1 MSPVAELS
9 PADLTRVCDDS
20 RFPFET
26 TAELP
31 FSKKIIGQGRGT
43 RAIEFGIGISSPGF
57 NIYVL
62 GMGGTGRTTTIERFL
77 QEEAA
82 AGPVPHDWVYVQN
95 FQDLRR
101 PRAIRLPPGEGARF
115 RDAMSVLVDDL
126 MRQVPKA
133 FETEEYKDA
142 LASITQ
148 ELEAQ
153 RNRVLQEV
161 RDRAAEQGFAIIRM
175 PHGLIISPLQDGK
188 PMELEAYQALS
199 AEQQAALDTARQ
211 SLERNLDDALG
222 TVADLEQ
229 RARDEIDVLDRGVAS
244 SVADHLV
251 EPLKEKWAAEEEA
264 VLHLN
269 LVRDDII
276 AHVEDFRPGEGN
288 KSAKQDP
295 FRRYVVNLIV
305 DHGETTGAP
314 VIVESNPTYHNLIGR
329 IEYEVRHG
337 VPTTDFTNI
346 KAGALHRGNG
356 GYLVLRASDLL
367 DDPDSWQ
374 ALKRALLDGQIR
386 IEEMATGSIA
396 AKTLDPEPVP
406 LNAKIILLGS
416 ATLYYMLF
424 ALDEDFPKLFK
435 VKADFDSDMDRTPEN
450 EEEVALFV
458 AGRCHDEDLRH
469 FDRRSVGRIV
479 EYSSRLAGRQDRLA
493 TRFGELA
500 DVVREASYWA
510 GEAGREIVNAA
521 DVDSAIRERVL
532 RANLPE
538 EQLRRLVRDGML
550 FIDTSGMVVGQ
561 LNGLAVIQIGDHS
574 FGQPSRVT
582 ARTYMGDDGVV
593 SIEREVKLAG
603 PIHDRGVLTLI
614 GYLGGRYAQSHPLSL
629 SATLAFEQNYTG
641 VDGDSA
647 SSTELYALLSSLS
660 DLPIHQGIAVTGSVD
675 QWGNIQPIGGA
686 TEKIEGFFD
695 VCAARGL
702 TGDQGVIMPAA
713 NKRDLVLR
721 DDVVQAVASGQFHV
735 WAVETIDEGLELL
748 TGVPAGEP
756 TPDGVQLDAEGSVHG
771 AVQAR
776 LRQLAV
782 ELESFARERCET
794 QD

>member
-1 MSPVAELS
+1 
-9 PADLTRVCDDS
+9 
-20 RFPFET
+20 
-26 TAELP
+26 
-31 FSKKIIGQGRGT
+31 
-43 RAIEFGIGISSPGF
+43 
-57 NIYVL
+57 
-62 GMGGTGRTTTIERFL
+62 
-77 QEEAA
+77 
-82 AGPVPHDWVYVQN
+82 
-95 FQDLRR
+95 
-101 PRAIRLPPGEGARF
+101 
-115 RDAMSVLVDDL
+115 
-126 MRQVPKA
+126 
-133 FETEEYKDA
+133 
-142 LASITQ
+142 
-148 ELEAQ
+148 
-153 RNRVLQEV
+153 
-161 RDRAAEQGFAIIRM
+161 
-175 PHGLIISPLQDGK
+175 
-188 PMELEAYQALS
+188 
-199 AEQQAALDTARQ
+199 
-211 SLERNLDDALG
+211 
-222 TVADLEQ
+222 
-229 RARDEIDVLDRGVAS
+229 
-244 SVADHLV
+244 
-251 EPLKEKWAAEEEA
+251 
-264 VLHLN
+264 
-269 LVRDDII
+269 
-276 AHVEDFRPGEGN
+276 
-288 KSAKQDP
+288 
-295 FRRYVVNLIV
+295 
-305 DHGETTGAP
+305 
-314 VIVESNPTYHNLIGR
+314 
-329 IEYEVRHG
+329 
-337 VPTTDFTNI
+337 
-346 KAGALHRGNG
+346 
-356 GYLVLRASDLL
+356 
-367 DDPDSWQ
+367 
-374 ALKRALLDGQIR
+374 
-386 IEEMATGSIA
+386 
-396 AKTLDPEPVP
+396 
-406 LNAKIILLGS
+406 
-416 ATLYYMLF
+416 
-424 ALDEDFPKLFK
+424 
-435 VKADFDSDMDRTPEN
+435 
-450 EEEVALFV
+450 V

>member
-20 RFPFET
+20 RFLFET
-26 TAELP
+26 TAELQ
-31 FSKKIIGQGRGT
+31 FSRQIIGQERGT

-57 NIYVL
+57 NIFVL
-62 GMGGTGRTTTIERFL
+62 GMSGTGRTTTIERFL
-77 QEEAA
+77 QDRAA
-82 AGPVPHDWVYVQN
+82 ASTVPPDWVYVRN

-115 RDAMSVLVDDL
+115 RDAMSGLVEDL
-126 MRQVPKA
+126 KRQIPKA

-142 LASITQ
+142 LASVSQ

-153 RNRVLQEV
+153 RNRVLQDV
-161 RDRAAEQGFAIIRM
+161 RDQAAEQGFAIIRM
-175 PHGLIISPLQDGK
+175 PQGLIITPLQDGK

-199 AEQQAALDTARQ
+199 AEEQTALDTARQ

-222 TVADLEQ
+222 TVAELEQ
-229 RARDEIDVLDRGVAS
+229 GARERIAILDQGVAS
-244 SVADHLV
+244 SVADHLI
-251 EPLKEKWAAEEEA
+251 EPLKKEWAAEEEA
-264 VLHLN
+264 VLHLELQRN
-269 LVRDDII
+269 DII
-276 AHVEDFRPGEGN
+276 AHVEDFRPGEGDET
-288 KSAKQDP
+288 AKRDP
-295 FRRYVVNLIV
+295 FRRYLVNLIV
-305 DHGETTGAP
+305 DHSETTGAP

-374 ALKRALLDGQIR
+374 ALKRSLLDGQVR

-406 LNAKIILLGS
+406 LDTKIVLLGS
-416 ATLYYMLF
+416 ASLYYMLF
-424 ALDEDFPKLFK
+424 ALDEDFSKLFK

-458 AGRCHDEDLRH
+458 AGRCHDEGLRH

-479 EYSSRLAGRQDRLA
+479 EYGSRLSGRQDKLA

-510 GEAGREIVNAA
+510 GQAGREIVNAA
-521 DVDSAIRERVL
+521 DVGRAIEERVF

-538 EQLRRLVRDGML
+538 EQLRQQVRDGML

-561 LNGLAVIQIGDHS
+561 LNGLSVIQIGDHS

-582 ARTYMGDDGVV
+582 ARTCMGSAGVV

-641 VDGDSA
+641 IDGDSA

-660 DLPIHQGIAVTGSVD
+660 NLPVHQGIAVTGSVD
-675 QWGNIQPIGGA
+675 QWGNIQPIGGV

-721 DDVVQAVASGQFHV
+721 EDVVQAAASGQFHV

-748 TGVPAGEP
+748 TGVPADKAA
-756 TPDGVQLDAEGSVHG
+756 PDGAHPDAEGGVHG

-782 ELESFARERCET
+782 DLEAFGGEQPET